1 VYFGT
6 FPNGLL
12 CVFECSSIVVFLTH
26 LSGLCILLQTE
37 SETSCEEAARL
48 TAEGA
53 ADDDDEAYDYGAIP
67 PPPDGGYG
75 WVVVFASFMCNLVV
89 DGIAYTFGIFLP
101 ELVTF
106 FGEGKGTVAW
116 VGSLLSGVYLAAGK
130 LFTFISLTLYSRN
143 TITRDISDI
152 SPRHHILPKSV

>member
-1 VYFGT
+1 MKST
-6 FPNGLL
+6 
-12 CVFECSSIVVFLTH
+12 
-26 LSGLCILLQTE
+26 CIKNFRLIIIITLKNILFQTE

-53 ADDDDEAYDYGAIP
+53 DDDDEAYEFGELP

-130 LFTFISLTLYSRN
+130 YVLIIVFRIEKFFTKYLF
-143 TITRDISDI
+143 
-152 SPRHHILPKSV
+152 ILVM

>member
-1 VYFGT
+1 MSKVSLNNVPSNPRISRLRTY
-6 FPNGLL
+6 
-12 CVFECSSIVVFLTH
+12 SR
-26 LSGLCILLQTE
+26 TE

-48 TAEGA
+48 TVEQQEEE
-53 ADDDDEAYDYGAIP
+53 DDGYDYHEIP

-101 ELVTF
+101 ELVEY

-116 VGSLLSGVYLAAGK
+116 VGSLLSGVYLAAGEC
-130 LFTFISLTLYSRN
+130 FVFGVGLYVSSY
-143 TITRDISDI
+143 IWGSIV
-152 SPRHHILPKSV
+152 KSKRSN

>member
-1 VYFGT
+1 MSSCQHF
-6 FPNGLL
+6 NIDLQL
-12 CVFECSSIVVFLTH
+12 CSSTNNDV
-26 LSGLCILLQTE
+26 CLLQTE

-53 ADDDDEAYDYGAIP
+53 ADADDDEAYFGELP

-101 ELVTF
+101 ELVNY
-106 FGEGKGTVAW
+106 FGEGKGTVAF
-116 VGSLLSGVYLAAGK
+116 VGSLLSGVYLAAGE
-130 LFTFISLTLYSRN
+130 
-143 TITRDISDI
+143 
-152 SPRHHILPKSV
+152 

>member
-1 VYFGT
+1 MLISCFT
-6 FPNGLL
+6 
-12 CVFECSSIVVFLTH
+12 ECKPT
-26 LSGLCILLQTE
+26 LSLLLQTE

-48 TAEGA
+48 TAESAGE
-53 ADDDDEAYDYGAIP
+53 DDDEAYDYNNLP

-101 ELVTF
+101 ELVTY

-116 VGSLLSGVYLAAGK
+116 VGSLLSGVYLAAGEY
-130 LFTFISLTLYSRN
+130 TFV
-143 TITRDISDI
+143 
-152 SPRHHILPKSV
+152 SVFL

>member
-1 VYFGT
+1 MF
-6 FPNGLL
+6 
-12 CVFECSSIVVFLTH
+12 
-26 LSGLCILLQTE
+26 QTE

-53 ADDDDEAYDYGAIP
+53 DDDDEAYEFGELP

-130 LFTFISLTLYSRN
+130 CVLIFVFCTDKLFSKYLFILDKVTY
-143 TITRDISDI
+143 
-152 SPRHHILPKSV
+152 

>member
-1 VYFGT
+1 ML
-6 FPNGLL
+6 NHRIK
-12 CVFECSSIVVFLTH
+12 C
-26 LSGLCILLQTE
+26 LLQTE

-53 ADDDDEAYDYGAIP
+53 GEADDDEAYDYGELP

-101 ELVTF
+101 ELVTY

-130 LFTFISLTLYSRN
+130 CQHM
-143 TITRDISDI
+143 
-152 SPRHHILPKSV
+152 P

>member
-1 VYFGT
+1 M
-6 FPNGLL
+6 
-12 CVFECSSIVVFLTH
+12 
-26 LSGLCILLQTE
+26 LQTE

-53 ADDDDEAYDYGAIP
+53 EDDDEGYDYGALP

-75 WVVVFASFMCNLVV
+75 WVVVFASFMCNLIV

-101 ELVTF
+101 ELVIY

-116 VGSLLSGVYLAAGK
+116 IGSLLSGVYLAAGK
-130 LFTFISLTLYSRN
+130 LCSSDVLPTYGSLFGIKNCLRYVSVSTVEIVIYFCLMRCVSVKLSLAYSGAA
-143 TITRDISDI
+143 ICCAIFF
-152 SPRHHILPKSV
+152 